1 MQQNAIRLLLAMP
14 ESMAIDVIEPGGVS
28 LDTTDANTTPIPTQS
43 TASVKLISVAKKAA
57 AAEPEVLEPRAEGI
71 EVRHAASEPI

>member
-1 MQQNAIRLLLAMP
+1 
-14 ESMAIDVIEPGGVS
+14 MARKVDAKAVEHTIVDMHKPGGVL
-28 LDTTDANTTPIPTQS
+28 LDTTDANTTPIPTQG
-43 TASVKLISVAKKAA
+43 TASVKLIGVAKKAA